1 MVTTER
7 KKSSTKEC
15 KKVKNELE
23 CTNEREYEIFE
34 KTKKFK
40 KGFERKCIYN
50 RRNKYREKE
59 ERKKDRKRKKKDGNI
74 EKKERL

>member
-34 KTKKFK
+34 KTKKIK
-40 KGFERKCIYN
+40 KGFERKCIDN
-50 RRNKYREKE
+50 SRNKYREKE
-59 ERKKDRKRKKKDGNI
+59 WKKDRKI
-74 EKKERL
+74 EKKMEI